1 MFHDNSTITATV
13 IKVTNGHVLVWYRA
27 NPFSCENAI
36 GYVKKNSLIP
46 EDIQPKD
53 EFQMPANP
61 TPSQKTDEDGN
72 VMCTKDGEP
81 LTFLVW

>member
-1 MFHDNSTITATV
+1 MSQAQTITATV
-13 IKVTNGHVLVWYRA
+13 IKSTNNHILVWYKS

-61 TPSQKTDEDGN
+61 SKTQKTNEAGE

>member
-1 MFHDNSTITATV
+1 MSATTITATV
-13 IKVTNGHVLVWYRA
+13 IRATASHILIYYIA

-46 EDIQPKD
+46 EDVKPKD
-53 EFQMPANP
+53 EFQIPANP
-61 TPSQKTDEDGN
+61 IPYQELDKDGN

-81 LTFLVW
+81 LTFLKW

>member
-1 MFHDNSTITATV
+1 MSATITATT
-13 IKVTNGHVLVWYRA
+13 IRTTNNHVLVYYSA

-46 EDIQPKD
+46 DDVAPKD

-61 TPSQKTDEDGN
+61 IPTQKTNEAGEI
-72 VMCTKDGEP
+72 MCTKDGEP
-81 LTFLVW
+81 LTFLTW

>member
-1 MFHDNSTITATV
+1 MNNSTITATT
-13 IKVTNGHVLVWYRA
+13 IKQTTNHVLIYYSA
-27 NPFSCENAI
+27 NPFSCDNAI

-46 EDIQPKD
+46 EDIAAGD
-53 EFQMPANP
+53 TFQIPSNP
-61 TPSQKTDEDGN
+61 IPTQKTNEAGE